1 MLNSTLEN
9 FLKQFLNAH
18 KQLFKS
24 LTYNSS
30 EDLEWHTWPVTR
42 GMLEINI
49 ADVSLTLHQ
58 SVCSVMWIQK

>member
-1 MLNSTLEN
+1 MLNTILEK

-30 EDLEWHTWPVTR
+30 EDLEWHTWPGTR
-42 GMLEINI
+42 RAKE
-49 ADVSLTLHQ
+49 
-58 SVCSVMWIQK
+58 C